1 MILLSYYKRLTQARL
16 LIYNQK
22 VMLASN
28 HMSIVCLYCMF
39 YARNI
44 EFYMTDNIAE
54 HMLSYVYV
62 YCLHSISFL

>member
-1 MILLSYYKRLTQARL
+1 
-16 LIYNQK
+16 
-22 VMLASN
+22 MLASN